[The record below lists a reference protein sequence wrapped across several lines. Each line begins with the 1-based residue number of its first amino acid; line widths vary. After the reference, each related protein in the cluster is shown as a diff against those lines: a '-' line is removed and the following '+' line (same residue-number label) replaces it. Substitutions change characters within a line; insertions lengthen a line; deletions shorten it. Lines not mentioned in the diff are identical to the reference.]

1 LINISLFVVL
11 EKVKEYLISLESS
24 SLGTMGPVATLV
36 NNLFT
41 FLNQNTSHIHELT
54 TSKCSLTVAHLT
66 RLIRETCHLEHID
79 CLRGD
84 AGTAQTRVVK
94 RNGHIIVLGHRSNAL
109 RNLSLGSTYS
119 VMLVL
124 GLVSQ

>member
-1 LINISLFVVL
+1 MINISLFVVL

-54 TSKCSLTVAHLT
+54 TSKCSLTIAHLT
-66 RLIRETCHLEHID
+66 RLIRETSHFEHINR
-79 CLRGD
+79 LRGN
-84 AGTAQTRVVK
+84 AGTAQARVVK
-94 RNGHIIVLGHRSNAL
+94 RNGHIIVLGHRSNTL